1 MHTNSAGVLSR
12 TKFTEDG
19 SMIRQDTQDIGFAL
33 TANKQERNSGDN
45 DQSGKN
51 GRKFASVP
59 VIVLQT
65 LKDQLGIDYNLVG
78 TCPDHTGRFFLWLRD
93 NPSFRT
99 SEARLDN
106 GNRYVS

>member
-1 MHTNSAGVLSR
+1 MSDHGIITNSR
-12 TKFTEDG
+12 FTEDG
-19 SMIRQDTQDIGFAL
+19 DMIRHDAQDVSEFLD
-33 TANKQERNSGDN
+33 ANKRERLSGDN

-59 VIVLQT
+59 IIVLQK

-78 TCPDHTGRFFLWLRD
+78 IDPDHTGRFFLWLRE
-93 NPSFRT
+93 NPDFRT

-106 GNRYVS
+106 GNRYVH

>member
-1 MHTNSAGVLSR
+1 MSTNSAGVNSQA
-12 TKFTEDG
+12 KFTEDG
-19 SMIRQDTQDIGFAL
+19 DMIRTDVQDIGWAL
-33 TANKQERNSGDN
+33 DDNRRERNSGEN

-59 VIVLQT
+59 IIVLQK

-78 TCPDHTGRFFLWLRD
+78 IDPDHTGRFFLWLRE

-106 GNRYVS
+106 GNRYVH